1 MAYAELQALAAFYPP
16 APAAALPPLAG
27 EYRRRHDRE
36 ILDLAATAAEVSVDD
51 LLNLGLEPEINPQ
64 IRAAFA
70 LQYPNMNLDSLAGAT
85 EEQLQGW
92 TNGVKG
98 KYFEI
103 LVAEKLNAGESIG
116 GIRLE
121 PGQVARL
128 GESAN
133 QPGWDLAI
141 LDREGAVAE
150 QIQLKATESMY
161 LVKQALEKYPDIRV
175 LVPQELADAA
185 TAMDA
190 ALSADIA
197 NAGLEK
203 AVGGQLA
210 ELSEGALADILEQSA
225 EAGFDALPGLSAAVI
240 GATEAGYV
248 LMGRSTVEES
258 LKRGGARL
266 GRSTAYTVLG
276 AALTAVD
283 AGLIS
288 VPTVTALR
296 VAEGRI
302 RHRAAMGDHLA
313 EKTQEILREL

>member
-1 MAYAELQALAAFYPP
+1 MAYTDLQTLAALYPP

-36 ILDLAATAAEVSVDD
+36 ILDLAAVAADVAVDD
-51 LLNLGLEPEINPQ
+51 ILNLSLEPEINPQ
-64 IRAAFA
+64 ILAAFR
-70 LQYPNMNLDSLAGAT
+70 LQYPNVSLDSLTGAT
-85 EEQLQGW
+85 ESRLRHLA
-92 TNGVKG
+92 NGVKG
-98 KYFEI
+98 KYFEL
-103 LVAEKLNAGESIG
+103 LVAEKLNAGESVG
-116 GIRLE
+116 DIRLE

-128 GESAN
+128 GEKAN
-133 QPGWDLAI
+133 QPGWDLEI
-141 LDREGAVAE
+141 LNRDGSVAE
-150 QIQLKATESMY
+150 QIQLKSTESMY
-161 LVKQALEKYPDIRV
+161 YVKQALEKCPDLRV
-175 LVPQELADAA
+175 ITTQELEGQAA
-185 TAMDA
+185 AMDEVI
-190 ALSADIA
+190 STDITD
-197 NAGLEK
+197 AGLENL
-203 AVGGQLA
+203 VGGQLA
-210 ELSEGALADILEQSA
+210 ELSEGTLADILGQSA

-248 LMGRSTVEES
+248 LLGRSTVEES

-288 VPTVTALR
+288 VPTITALR

-302 RHRAAMGDHLA
+302 RHRAAMGEHLA

>member
-1 MAYAELQALAAFYPP
+1 MAYAELQALAALYPP

-36 ILDLAATAAEVSVDD
+36 ILDLAAIAAEVSVDD

-64 IRAAFA
+64 ILEAFR
-70 LQYPNMNLDSLAGAT
+70 LQYPNVNLDSLTGAT
-85 EEQLQGW
+85 EDRLRYLA
-92 TNGVKG
+92 NGVKG

-103 LVAEKLNAGESIG
+103 LVAEKLNAGESVG

-133 QPGWDLAI
+133 QSGWDLAI

-150 QIQLKATESMY
+150 QIQLKATESMSY
-161 LVKQALEKYPDIRV
+161 VKEALEKYPDLRV

-190 ALSADIA
+190 VLSADIA
-197 NAGLEK
+197 NASLEK
-203 AVGGQLA
+203 AVVGQLA
-210 ELSEGALADILEQSA
+210 ELSEGSLADILEQSA

-288 VPTVTALR
+288 MPTVTALR

-302 RHRAAMGDHLA
+302 RHRAAMGEHLA
-313 EKTQEILREL
+313 EKTQEILREM

>member
-1 MAYAELQALAAFYPP
+1 MAYAALQSLAAFYPP

-27 EYRRRHDRE
+27 EYRRRYDRE
-36 ILDLAATAAEVSVDD
+36 ILDLAAVAADVAVDD
-51 LLNLGLEPEINPQ
+51 ILNLGLEPEINPQ
-64 IRAAFA
+64 ILAAFR
-70 LQYPNMNLDSLAGAT
+70 LQYPNMNLDSLTGAT
-85 EEQLQGW
+85 EEQIQGW

-98 KYFEI
+98 KYFEV
-103 LVAEKLNAGESIG
+103 LVAEKLNAGESVG

-121 PGQVARL
+121 PGQTAQL

-141 LDREGAVAE
+141 FDREGAVAE
-150 QIQLKATESMY
+150 QIQLKATESMSY
-161 LVKQALEKYPDIRV
+161 VKEALEKYPDIRV
-175 LVPQELADAA
+175 IVPQELEGQAV
-185 TAMDA
+185 AMDEVI
-190 ALSADIA
+190 STDITD
-197 NAGLEK
+197 AGLENL
-203 AVGGQLA
+203 VGGQLA
-210 ELSEGALADILEQSA
+210 ELSEGSLADILEQSA
-225 EAGFDALPGLSAAVI
+225 EAGFDALPGLSAAII

-248 LMGRSTVEES
+248 LLGRSTVEES

-283 AGLIS
+283 AGIIS

-302 RHRAAMGDHLA
+302 RHRAAMGKHLA

>member
-1 MAYAELQALAAFYPP
+1 MAYAELQALAARYPP
-16 APAAALPPLAG
+16 APAAALPPLVG

-36 ILDLAATAAEVSVDD
+36 ILDLAASAAEVAVND
-51 LLNLGLEPEINPQ
+51 LMNLGLEPEINSQ
-64 IRAAFA
+64 IGEAFA
-70 LQYPNMNLDSLAGAT
+70 LQYPNMNLEAIAGAT

-92 TNGVKG
+92 ANGVKG

-116 GIRLE
+116 DLRLE

-128 GESAN
+128 ADSPN
-133 QPGWDLAI
+133 QPGWDLEI
-141 LDREGAVAE
+141 LDREGVVAE
-150 QIQLKATESMY
+150 QIQIKATESMSY
-161 LVKQALEKYPDIRV
+161 VKEALEKYPDLRV
-175 LVPQELADAA
+175 ITPQELADKAA
-185 TAMDA
+185 AMDA
-190 ALSADIA
+190 VLSTDIA
-197 NAGLEK
+197 DAGLES

-210 ELSEGALADILEQSA
+210 ELSEGAIADILGQSV

-240 GATEAGYV
+240 GATEVGYV
-248 LMGRSTVEES
+248 LLGRSTVEES

-283 AGLIS
+283 AGIIS

-296 VAEGRI
+296 IAEGRV
-302 RHRAAMGDHLA
+302 RHRAAMAEHLA

>member
-1 MAYAELQALAAFYPP
+1 MAYAELQALAALYPP

-70 LQYPNMNLDSLAGAT
+70 LQYPNMSFDSLAGAT

-103 LVAEKLNAGESIG
+103 LVAEKLNAGESVG

-121 PGQVARL
+121 PGQVAQL

-150 QIQLKATESMY
+150 QIQLKATESMSY
-161 LVKQALEKYPDIRV
+161 VKEALEKYPDLRV
-175 LVPQELADAA
+175 IVPQELADEAVA
-185 TAMDA
+185 VDA
-190 ALSADIA
+190 VLSADIA
-197 NAGLEK
+197 NASLENTI
-203 AVGGQLA
+203 GRQLA
-210 ELSEGALADILEQSA
+210 ELSEGAIANILEQSA
-225 EAGFDALPGLSAAVI
+225 AAGFDALPGLSAAVI

-248 LMGRSTVEES
+248 LMGRATVEES

-266 GRSTAYTVLG
+266 GRSTAYTVIG

-302 RHRAAMGDHLA
+302 RHRTAMGDLPA